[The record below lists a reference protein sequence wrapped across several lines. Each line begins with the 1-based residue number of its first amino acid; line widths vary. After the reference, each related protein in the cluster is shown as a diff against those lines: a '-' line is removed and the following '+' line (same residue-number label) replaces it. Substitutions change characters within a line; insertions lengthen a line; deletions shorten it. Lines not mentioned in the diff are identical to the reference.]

1 MSKQTKNLQTVLKQW
16 RERDLTKEA
25 MTGTLSPVF
34 LMDDLVSDVS
44 DVLNAG
50 RFPILYGGSG
60 VGKSAVYQKLV
71 AQSVAGE
78 GPELLK
84 ETRIL
89 KLSFRR
95 ALASLKKEDQLRGE
109 FQKLLDLL
117 LETEERIVPFFA
129 DAEIMNDYYLQPLL
143 QAYAYQTERP
153 LLAEGNR
160 NSVEAM
166 FENYPELESHFV
178 ALKVEEPDLSTVR
191 TIVHEWS
198 QNQLQTERVKITK
211 SAQDEAL
218 LLTHRFLSRLNM
230 PRKVLDLLKQV
241 QVVHSKE
248 RKVNGQDVINRFHQV
263 YKVTL
268 SLIDPDQKLDL
279 VQVREQ
285 FAQVVL
291 GQDQA
296 VDAVVRMI
304 GTIKAGLSDIRRP
317 LGAFLFTGPTGVG
330 KTHIAQKL
338 SEYLLGRPE
347 SMVRLNMADF
357 QSERAAA
364 TLFGDPDEYSL
375 AKRQGLLT
383 QRLQGQS
390 FTVLL
395 LDEFEKCAPS
405 VLDRFMQLIDEG
417 CFINGTGESV
427 SCRSTVIIAT
437 TNAGAELYRKS
448 LIGFSEGV
456 SSRQEMEQAVHRQ
469 LVEHFRFEFLNRF
482 DEIVYFHALSARD
495 IRQIAACELRLLQD
509 RIGLKRHKLTI
520 QPDRVVLD
528 WLAQKGYDP
537 YFGARFLRRT
547 IERFVTPVIADVIN
561 SQSLEKGTTL
571 MLSFEQQRIVIRF
584 EQKQTGDTTEQKAFV
599 FAGTPVMATSLSN
612 RKKERT
618 ATAV

>member
-1 MSKQTKNLQTVLKQW
+1 MSKQNTKLQTVLKQW

-25 MTGTLSPVF
+25 VEGTLTPVF
-34 LMDDLVSDVS
+34 QLDNLVSDVT

-60 VGKSAVYQKLV
+60 VGKSSVYQKLV
-71 AQSVAGE
+71 ALSVAGE
-78 GPELLK
+78 GPESLR
-84 ETRIL
+84 EARIL

-95 ALASLKKEDQLRGE
+95 MLASLRKEDQLRGE

-117 LETEERIVPFFA
+117 LDTDEKIVPFFA

-143 QAYAYQTERP
+143 QAFAYQTDRP

-166 FENYPELESHFV
+166 FEYYPELESHFV
-178 ALKVEEPDLSTVR
+178 ALKVEEPDLPTAQSIVR
-191 TIVHEWS
+191 QWS
-198 QNQLQTERVKITK
+198 QNQLETDQVQVTEE
-211 SAQDEAL
+211 AQDEAL

-241 QVVHSKE
+241 QVVRSKVG
-248 RKVNGQDVINRFHQV
+248 KVQGQDVINRFHQV
-263 YKVTL
+263 YKVPL
-268 SLIDPDQKLDL
+268 SLIDPEQKLDL
-279 VQVREQ
+279 VQVRDQ

-338 SEYLLGRPE
+338 SEYLLGRPD

-357 QSERAAA
+357 QSEQSAGL
-364 TLFGDPDEYSL
+364 LFGDPDDYSL

-448 LIGFSEGV
+448 MIGFAEGA
-456 SSRQEMEQAVHRQ
+456 SSRQEMELAVYRQ

-482 DEIVYFHALSARD
+482 DEIVYFHALSAAD
-495 IRQIAACELRLLQD
+495 IRKIAACELRLLQD
-509 RIGLKRHKLTI
+509 RIGLKRHQLTI
-520 QPDRVVLD
+520 QPDRAILD
-528 WLAQKGYDP
+528 WLARKGYDP

-547 IERFVTPVIADVIN
+547 IERYVTPVIADVIN
-561 SQSLEKGTTL
+561 AQTPEKGTTL
-571 MLSFEQQRIVIRF
+571 YLTFEEQRVVVRF
-584 EQKQTGDTTEQKAFV
+584 EQEQTGDASDQQTYV
-599 FAGTPVMATSLSN
+599 FAGTPVAEKNLSN